1 MAVEAGWEG
10 EGRRRRDRSVET
22 SQVEGGRNVG
32 EKRQSEPR
40 ELPDRY

>member
-1 MAVEAGWEG
+1 MSGGGGTERER
-10 EGRRRRDRSVET
+10 GRVRSVET